1 MKKKKRIIKFEITT
15 EPQLSING
23 ATAQAVIQLSNHET
37 ENQKMIYTIL
47 EKNKSPSWIK
57 PLY

>member
-47 EKNKSPSWIK
+47 KKK
-57 PLY
+57 VQAG